1 MIIIPRLAKSFTRP
15 IAHSLVLSIPTS
27 GHPTM
32 EEQSSH
38 LQILPPCDCVI
49 LFAAQINLALLV
61 KDTVTMMTN
70 ARELG
75 NASIT
80 IAKSKFQVALVLVL
94 Q

>member
-1 MIIIPRLAKSFTRP
+1 M
-15 IAHSLVLSIPTS
+15 
-27 GHPTM
+27 
-32 EEQSSH
+32 
-38 LQILPPCDCVI
+38 I

-75 NASIT
+75 NASS
-80 IAKSKFQVALVLVL
+80 AMAMSKFQVALVLVL